1 MAVSVHAQQ
10 KIGKK
15 IPETVVQFPKFL
27 VISKTGHGEFEY
39 GSNVTPEVVL
49 WPFLCMHTKSGHS
62 GPKHSQ
68 MGKNSG
74 SVRNWGQRT

>member
-39 GSNVTPEVVL
+39 GSNVTPEVV
-49 WPFLCMHTKSGHS
+49 
-62 GPKHSQ
+62 
-68 MGKNSG
+68 
-74 SVRNWGQRT
+74 

>member
-1 MAVSVHAQQ
+1 MHKGHFVSQQQWLKSHQEETKKTLKMAVSVHAQQ

-39 GSNVTPEVVL
+39 GSNVTPEVV
-49 WPFLCMHTKSGHS
+49 
-62 GPKHSQ
+62 
-68 MGKNSG
+68 
-74 SVRNWGQRT
+74 